1 MREKKR
7 HRDVVERERNPETE
21 KVKRDKKSERQQ
33 GLKWRDRAQE
43 SKTGRDRDGK
53 RRWQRD
59 REGTETARVRRERHT
74 EGTGTTREQR
84 RGAWMNRGGSRTERR
99 ISGAALGSQALG
111 ASCWA
116 SRKGGPA
123 CSLSSPGVWSPG
135 KGEQPPSSR
144 SDWTPWTWNQNLLGG
159 RARVPPPCLQQPK
172 CSAPRTVPQRR
183 GAPTPQPPC
192 GRAQSTRCFNNHSC
206 SRRSLALPGAP
217 D

>member
-74 EGTGTTREQR
+74 EGTTREQR

-183 GAPTPQPPC
+183 GGPHPPQPPC

>member
-74 EGTGTTREQR
+74 EGTTREQR